1 MLKFSEIFEFSRE
14 NSYFDRIRTVRMV
27 RMVRSLADRTFQ
39 LRYQPKTSIEQG
51 IRKTYDWYT
60 ANHRP
65 AFLTGRFTEKVD
77 LA

>member
-1 MLKFSEIFEFSRE
+1 MA
-14 NSYFDRIRTVRMV
+14 VV
-27 RMVRSLADRTFQ
+27 
-39 LRYQPKTSIEQG
+39 QPPGVHGAIEQG